1 MGLNWAGK
9 DKTVC
14 CRMRLIW
21 YRRMS
26 HGEYHIFKGAKK
38 WSGSAETS
46 FTRTGCFQ
54 SSITKKR
61 LKEFGRIWH
70 CKWGHKEHWHFF
82 IMDKCRRGEPLY
94 LFLQRME
101 KQLQVILTTQGFR
114 EPWVF
119 QGTLSVSLVA
129 PPLWRIQLPL
139 HREQIGGLA
148 IWSLTVSPVLRWP
161 AGGLLA
167 RALCQ
172 QASLKSWTCLLGRQ
186 TEVQDKY
193 VVDGKPDMGI
203 MEQVATAVWQGQR
216 ESDQSKQWPGVEALS
231 QLPNADFCLILNA
244 RNWTYEVCKAELSF
258 DINTHCNCIAHHGQ
272 LHKPLHM
279 YYLI

>member
-129 PPLWRIQLPL
+129 PPLWRIHLPW
-139 HREQIGGLA
+139 HWDQIYSCHDTVTKYSAAMTLGPDWGLCHLEA
-148 IWSLTVSPVLRWP
+148 VSPIVRSP
-161 AGGLLA
+161 AAGLLA
-167 RALCQ
+167 RLLNPP
-172 QASLKSWTCLLGRQ
+172 ASLNSWTWLVGRQ
-186 TEVQDKY
+186 TDVHEKSA
-193 VVDGKPDMGI
+193 VDGMWLSSPITWCGEYGTGGDLRLTRPGRVWSKHT
-203 MEQVATAVWQGQR
+203 VASSR
-216 ESDQSKQWPGVEALS
+216 SP
-231 QLPNADFCLILNA
+231 
-244 RNWTYEVCKAELSF
+244 
-258 DINTHCNCIAHHGQ
+258 
-272 LHKPLHM
+272 
-279 YYLI
+279 